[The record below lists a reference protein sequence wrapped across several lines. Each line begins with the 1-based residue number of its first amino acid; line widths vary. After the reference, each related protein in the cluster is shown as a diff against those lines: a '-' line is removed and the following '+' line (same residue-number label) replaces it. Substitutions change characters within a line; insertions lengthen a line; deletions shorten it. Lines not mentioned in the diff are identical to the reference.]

1 MSTSQLSASVIEGLA
16 FFYPTCVL
24 LVVKDKTMLQISFL
38 VVSTCLFELCYS
50 DVNNEFDEMKS

>member
-24 LVVKDKTMLQISFL
+24 LVVKDKAMLQIS
-38 VVSTCLFELCYS
+38 LFELCYS